1 MDNFELVICIDKE
14 AKTSKSLRKG
24 TIDELDM
31 ITTNFESSKEIRLLY
46 KTAIEEFLSKN
57 KDHINNIMKKTKKV
71 ETGDIAI
78 IGTVNKERTRI
89 KVLYKKHLEVFKTI
103 ILYNK
108 FEQYLKNNYYEEYC
122 GIQIYKHKEIEFDE
136 RTSFFIRKI
145 YNIYNNYYKE
155 NNELSPTKIY
165 TKIKSQQEQYEEEST
180 YNYIIEDMKEAAEN
194 RGYKY
199 ASRGK

>member
-1 MDNFELVICIDKE
+1 MSNFELVICIDKE
-14 AKTSKSLRKG
+14 AKTSQTLRTG
-24 TIDELDM
+24 VISELD
-31 ITTNFESSKEIRLLY
+31 IFTTNFESSKEIRALY
-46 KTAIEEFLSKN
+46 KKVIEKFLNINKN
-57 KDHINNIMKKTKKV
+57 HIDNITKKTKKI

-78 IGTVNKERTRI
+78 IGTINKERSRI
-89 KVLYKKHLEVFKTI
+89 KVLYKKHIEVFKTI

-108 FEQYLKNNYYEEYC
+108 FEQYLKKNYYEEYC

-136 RTSFFIRKI
+136 RTSFFIRKV

-165 TKIKSQQEQYEEEST
+165 TKIKSQQEYYTEEPIED
-180 YNYIIEDMKEAAEN
+180 YIIKDMKEAEEN

-199 ASRGK
+199 TFRGK

>member
-1 MDNFELVICIDKE
+1 MSNFELVICIDKE
-14 AKTSKSLRKG
+14 AKTSQTLRTG
-24 TIDELDM
+24 AISELD
-31 ITTNFESSKEIRLLY
+31 IFTTNFESSKEIRALY
-46 KTAIEEFLSKN
+46 KKVIEKFLNINKN
-57 KDHINNIMKKTKKV
+57 HIDNITKKTKKI

-78 IGTVNKERTRI
+78 IGTINKERSRI
-89 KVLYKKHLEVFKTI
+89 KVLYKKHIEVFKTI

-108 FEQYLKNNYYEEYC
+108 FEQYLKKNYYEEYC

-136 RTSFFIRKI
+136 RTSFFIRKV

-165 TKIKSQQEQYEEEST
+165 TKIKSQQEYYTEEPIED
-180 YNYIIEDMKEAAEN
+180 YIIKDMKEAEEN

-199 ASRGK
+199 TIRGK

>member
-1 MDNFELVICIDKE
+1 MSNFELVICIDKE
-14 AKTSKSLRKG
+14 AKTSQTLRTG
-24 TIDELDM
+24 AISELD
-31 ITTNFESSKEIRLLY
+31 IFTTNFESSKEIRALY
-46 KTAIEEFLSKN
+46 KKVIEKFLNINKN
-57 KDHINNIMKKTKKV
+57 HIDNITKKTKKI

-78 IGTVNKERTRI
+78 IGTINKERSRI
-89 KVLYKKHLEVFKTI
+89 KVLYKKHIEVFKTI

-108 FEQYLKNNYYEEYC
+108 FEQYLKKNYYEEYC

-136 RTSFFIRKI
+136 RTSFFIRKV

-165 TKIKSQQEQYEEEST
+165 TKIKSQQEYYTEEPIED
-180 YNYIIEDMKEAAEN
+180 YIIKDMKEAEEN

-199 ASRGK
+199 TFRGK